1 VTDDLARRMADS
13 QTRMA
18 VESLRRD
25 ARRLAAAVARLVDQ
39 AATGGPVSGD
49 ASRIAQEAMQLA
61 QLAARIDGMR
71 DIAGLIAKE
80 DA

>member
-1 VTDDLARRMADS
+1 MTDDLARRMADS

-25 ARRLAAAVARLVDQ
+25 ARRLAAAATRLVDQ

-49 ASRIAQEAMQLA
+49 ASRIAQEALQLA
-61 QLAARIDGMR
+61 QLAARLDGMR
-71 DIAGLIAKE
+71 DIAGLLPEEGK
-80 DA
+80 